1 MGLSAVAALIAVSLA
16 FIAQTPRLI
25 GRLGLTGARLDLRAR
40 NLTGY
45 GLALLLLALGFFLA
59 GVPLGGP
66 ESETAVAA
74 STETAVPE
82 AMPDELAVAG
92 TIVPEETVTFP
103 PPGDEEAAVT
113 VSGGGSTTGAMG
125 GIGTAGEPEDTNE
138 SGAFFPTRS
147 DVEASGELTATID
160 SEATVPPELVA
171 TGVAEGNLA
180 EPVALATEPTATPEA
195 TATATPFPTVTPTP
209 TPQPTLTPT
218 PIFEPTARVG
228 DNTSTLVVRRT
239 PGGEQLWLLYRGD
252 TVIPLNGRAF
262 HSGGIWREISTVD
275 GVVGWVQDLFLDY
288 GAEETDSG

>member
-25 GRLGLTGARLDLRAR
+25 SRLGLTGARLDLRAR

-59 GVPLGGP
+59 GVPLGEP
-66 ESETAVAA
+66 EPEVAAAADATTAV
-74 STETAVPE
+74 SE

-103 PPGDEEAAVT
+103 PPGDEEGAAAGN
-113 VSGGGSTTGAMG
+113 GGGPSTGAMG
-125 GIGTAGEPEDTNE
+125 GIGSSDEPADTNE

-147 DVEASGELTATID
+147 DVEASSALTETID
-160 SEATVPPELVA
+160 SEATVPPALVA
-171 TGVAEGNLA
+171 TGVAEGNLS
-180 EPVALATEPTATPEA
+180 EPVASAAEPSVTPQA
-195 TATATPFPTVTPTP
+195 TATATLFPTVTPTP

-252 TVIPLNGRAF
+252 TVIPLSGRAF

-288 GAEETDSG
+288 GDGDQS

>member
-1 MGLSAVAALIAVSLA
+1 MGLSAVAALIAIALA

-25 GRLGLTGARLDLRAR
+25 SRLGLTGARLDLRAR

-66 ESETAVAA
+66 EADAAVAA
-74 STETAVPE
+74 NAETNVPE
-82 AMPDELAVAG
+82 AQPEELAVAG

-103 PPGDEEAAVT
+103 PPGEGEASAPGS
-113 VSGGGSTTGAMG
+113 SGGPSTGAMG
-125 GIGTAGEPEDTNE
+125 GIGTSGDAEDTNE
-138 SGAFFPTRS
+138 SGAFFPTRPS
-147 DVEASGELTATID
+147 IEASGEITATGD
-160 SEATVPPELVA
+160 VEATVPPELVA
-171 TGVAEGNLA
+171 TGVAEGNLS
-180 EPVALATEPTATPEA
+180 EPVAPPVEPTTTPEALPTATLA
-195 TATATPFPTVTPTP
+195 PTVTPTP
-209 TPQPTLTPT
+209 TPLPTMTPT

-252 TVIPLNGRAF
+252 IVIPLSGRAF

-275 GVVGWVQDLFLDY
+275 GVVGWVQDVFLDY
-288 GAEETDSG
+288 GEAESG